1 MNEEA
6 LRQLYSLAQGE
17 GYSKS
22 YEDFKVLMSSNESAI
37 DNMFTVAQNEGYKK
51 TKDDFKTLVG
61 FGVQAEEV
69 KKKDEPDMASPSADG
84 SLEPQEAEVVE
95 EEKVEEP
102 SLYKPLLEAETVTI
116 DGFEVTGRDTRQT
129 GYVDP
134 TTGMYDAA
142 FNVAP
147 GAPGAIGRPMTDVEK
162 QMLDRA
168 LAQQKADREFTQ
180 RLKEAEQPELE
191 KIQKAEAD
199 AQIARQKQLQ
209 LETEEL
215 VASDD
220 FVKALQST
228 TPEAIQMEEDEAVP
242 YFTDLYSAYGF
253 TFRKVGIG
261 DAMEVTTVGPD
272 GNPKTLTVDLDPFTD
287 RGALTESQALQDF
300 VTKYARK
307 PDDLREEIQVNE
319 IQSAMKAR
327 NMRPHSRLNPDGT
340 YSTVLFESAEIDGK
354 NVVYPT
360 LFLKNEN
367 VPHSN
372 PDYWMEL
379 EGDAAY
385 EEALKRGEVFNFDTK
400 EDAEDFAK
408 GSWKSIHSA
417 DAEADKFFREKG
429 FDYISYRKN
438 FDEYEETRDA
448 VDFLERRVFTL
459 DELTPEERAKYGK
472 YYDPTTGQLRNDAN
486 QIREKLAE
494 REAELSPLYT
504 DNDFQELRDEFDVYM
519 DKKYQSLAREA
530 AVTNASAVVVKEK
543 LEEQA
548 ESVFGLTIEQLAKY
562 TPEDDTQAK
571 QRDAILTSYQD
582 AQAVS
587 QLAANKYEVADTFL
601 SSKYDEN
608 LRGEIVDNWAGI
620 TNSWNEGWYRGKA
633 GNEILKMSLGLV
645 DVDDDATTAEIAR
658 KIVAYMEASN
668 TGQTSRV
675 LNRWHSAKGFR
686 EAWDAFSDNP
696 AELSVALAANSFSQM
711 MPYGTKIIGA
721 TTATG
726 VGVGAAA
733 GLAGGPLAPVTVTGG
748 ALAGLGYG
756 LRTGFAAT
764 NLALEYTNEWME
776 AARLEGFDTTNPQS
790 MELAF
795 SNENVWAR
803 AKERGFKRGIPIAVV
818 DFLTSGLA
826 GRVFTTGKTASMG
839 TRIALQTAERVVY
852 DPLGEMTGEILAQA
866 TVGDELDWKEVFA
879 EGLGS
884 IGSNAPTAAV
894 NMALD
899 MRAKNNVDIANTL
912 TTIDGLNRELRG
924 FAAPSETRVSNWANN
939 MERLGQINK
948 ETNQRIQLNLGLRR
962 DAQNALDAT
971 QGKASNEV
979 VQRTME
985 LMAAKEELSSTTN
998 RKEIFRNKIADIN
1011 AELQELVET
1020 KTLRSTEDQ
1029 TNLAGVGVFGQ
1040 TTGTDVRPDVRAEYS
1055 IDDRKMNRKQFLSR
1069 ISDMSVNQFLNTTI
1083 RITNDEEVS
1092 DIVKNK
1098 FSEDAIQESE
1108 TRGVFTS
1115 EQTGDIQ
1122 TVEGEVREVQEEQTT
1137 EPTTTPQVEVIKGD
1151 RLATNQPITINYNRN
1166 PERAPDMGEQFG
1178 QDVEAAGTYVTQK
1191 EADFTPE
1198 GFETG
1203 TVQINNPLV
1212 IDVTADTQI
1221 EYKRKLSAENEGKTG
1236 VELTNALK
1244 AKGFD
1249 AIVTKN
1255 EDGTTGEIVL
1265 LNDISTYKVE
1275 QPTPVA
1281 VETTEEVTIAEPVK
1295 ATRADVA
1302 AFDNKTIEPTRLEG
1316 LLVAV
1321 ADKVVNKKK
1330 LTKFQERLNEANKE
1344 KVDELVSLKTQ
1355 QQEAAVAVEQEA
1367 ADLEAVLTQP
1377 KGKVDFRLKD
1387 ELTKEG
1393 RGNVEEITAT
1403 MTAMGEN
1410 AVIDIDAVEETMP
1423 ESPKIDMEELN
1434 SRLDNPL
1441 PTVEWKVIDGVPVI
1455 FNISDQLRTGDIVNP
1470 LTGTT
1475 IDNLKGGLGFN
1486 GIEGHQNI
1494 AWASVTEDKVK
1505 AQQTAARQVYVD
1517 NKEFFDNWWSNNPE
1531 YNGLVP
1537 MVIVKMESSSILS
1550 NEAVVRVLAD
1560 NLKSFPQENK
1570 VAALEAFK
1578 ERILSQREKALKIV
1592 ETGKLQSGKDA
1603 KTSTIKQAET
1613 TVAKIDDVISM
1624 MEAINATS
1632 IDQLVTPQALEN
1644 LKGIT
1649 SVNIITE
1656 NIAYGRTNSPAAA
1669 KASPGVP
1676 KTPVAVALLG
1686 SNPSVE
1692 ERSKLNLGV
1701 ITDLITEPQL
1711 EKTPTRSAFMITGI
1725 DVLTP
1730 DIVKTTHP
1738 NYPVGPKG
1746 KVIGVVEQ
1754 PQSIVELFPS
1764 AYNNVAL
1771 GIEAEVLPETDVEG
1785 REVKGRKRKR
1795 SAKQRLMETVPV
1807 QMGLNNTEFIGTR
1820 YGIDN
1825 VGRFLNFINRSMPF
1839 VSISTDQE
1847 TMNRL
1852 LESEAITPYL
1862 KEGQVVY
1869 GMTQDG
1875 KIFINAEVHN
1885 SENELFNTAVH
1896 EMGHIWTES
1905 LKLTPKGRKIYN
1917 KGAELVKQTKTYEK
1931 FLKKFDGDVTKA
1943 VDETMATLIGNKG
1956 ESVVEASLK
1965 QKIKDWIASV
1975 WSYVKTQFKLSK
1987 DLTVEE
1993 IQDLTLDKFL
2003 ETAVADI
2010 FAGKPIKMTDK
2021 QLKTLTNQL
2030 SDSLFRVDDSINEIV
2045 RIGRNNGFSD
2055 ASIRAVLRGRGFSAV
2070 DVDAAMEFEMQ
2081 YELPRE
2087 FSRIEGGIGLA
2098 NQLMLDIQNKLDK
2111 FAGKRRRSKSYAEI
2125 RQKAQELLEA
2135 HPTYKAQDDQVQLE
2149 LKVGLDRV
2157 IGYRGNR
2164 NVARE
2169 MARIR
2174 ESLRNRKIGAKNLKN
2189 AQLALRNYIRAALPK
2204 SKTYTQAQINSLIK
2218 AVNETTV
2225 DNFRAQTEKVLKIV
2239 DKQKAKMKRE
2249 VIREIYKT
2257 VKVKATP
2264 RKQSGK
2270 PRAKGI
2276 DATGQV
2282 IFKNIKEVMD
2292 AVLINDPEAR
2302 AQKLESIAKK
2312 LEANRAIIDSA
2323 IRKNLAD
2330 EEITLEEE
2338 SLIQLQA
2345 AYDQFADLENAT
2357 LEEAQALLEDVKR
2370 EKRESILRFNNRR
2383 LERAEENTRVEEE
2396 ANAQI
2401 QETNPLLFN
2410 EDGSVKDSDELN
2422 AMASEL
2428 KKDYTAKGIKTK
2440 VIDVLTK
2447 TLLGRKKGPVTTFK
2461 NTLTNLGTITN
2472 FLDRDGSGNTLFTDK
2487 LYRKINRM
2495 TEVSLQNIRTMKRT
2509 IDKFAEESGFENGYD
2524 GVEAAVNKALGTN
2537 KVGTPN
2543 TKTLRVINKNG
2554 RPYNQTFN
2562 GNQLLRIYALSKND
2576 VQRAKLERQGITD
2589 QVLADIETDLGP
2601 ELISFAD
2608 KMIEYLS
2615 TTSFDEVNKTY
2626 KQVNNVNL
2634 GFVENYFPTKTISG
2648 KVNSDLLK
2656 NGDFN
2661 GIFSAETAP
2670 AFKDRTDL
2678 ISPINLTEATF
2689 TGALMNHLETMER
2702 YKAMAP
2708 GVQEMNAFFNIPSVD
2723 ALLETSGLKRTVK
2736 TILNADINPQS
2747 AANNNGVPAGLLE
2760 GFQRRFTSFALA
2772 FKAIQIPKQASS
2784 FFNAFENYSYFKEDS
2799 KIPRIIRRRLDLMFF
2814 AVDAAGVLFGMAKD
2828 LVGKNGAIAKARE
2841 MSATFDQRVR
2851 EGLEGDVYGLESGNQ
2866 TFKQVGK
2873 GSSLYERAKRNF
2885 VKLSARPTIIGDIM
2899 GVMGY
2904 YINYKRNIANGMSE
2918 ARALEEFNNYNAT
2931 QQARR
2936 ASDKIPLQLQGDGWS
2951 KGFTMFGST
2960 LFLQI
2965 NKAMSSAT
2973 NMMRSIGRGEFPST
2987 KDWRGFYI
2995 NFAVANM
3002 LFVGVSNIALLLK
3015 GDDEDKD
3022 EFMKKMKEAMMGL
3035 NLFYQI
3041 PYVGGAIEY
3050 ARNQYTGNRRPVDDV
3065 VNPVKSIWQKI
3076 NRNLKDNPDNAF
3088 KAYLLP
3094 IFEIAIGAQVDP
3106 FIGMY
3111 NAIQEGVFGDTSSEE
3126 FYENIYDFLGITP
3139 SYRPGYGQRGP
3150 NLEGIIPQGGIRT
3163 KTDLK
3168 RYDPDLYD
3176 KKYGRQDEIRK
3187 KQKERRAEELR
3198 KRGYVERNGKL
3209 YKID

>member
-6 LRQLYSLAQGE
+6 LKQLYSLAQGE

-22 YEDFKVLMSSNESAI
+22 YEDFIVLMSSNESAI
-37 DNMFTVAQNEGYKK
+37 DNMYTVAQSEGYKK

-61 FGVQAEEV
+61 FGVQTEEV
-69 KKKDEPDMASPSADG
+69 KKKDEPNMGLPSEDG
-84 SLEPQEAEVVE
+84 SLESQEVEVVE
-95 EEKVEEP
+95 EQKVEEP
-102 SLYKPLLEAETVTI
+102 SLYKPLLEAQTVTI
-116 DGFEVTGRDTRQT
+116 NGYEVTGRDTRAT
-129 GYVDP
+129 GYEDP
-134 TTGMYDAA
+134 TSGMYDAV

-209 LETEEL
+209 AETDEL
-215 VASDD
+215 VASKD
-220 FVKALQST
+220 FVNSLQAT

-242 YFTDLYSAYGF
+242 YFTDLYGAYGF
-253 TFRKVGIG
+253 TFRRVGIG

-272 GNPKTLTVDLDPFTD
+272 GNPKTLTIDLDPFTD

-327 NMRPHSRLNPDGT
+327 NMRPHSRLNRDGT

-372 PDYWMEL
+372 PEYWMEL
-379 EGDAAY
+379 EGNAAY
-385 EEALKRGEVFNFDTK
+385 EEALKRGEVFNFDTQ

-417 DAEADKFFREKG
+417 DAEADRFFREKG

-459 DELTPEERAKYGK
+459 DELTPEEKAKYGK
-472 YYDPTTGQLRNDAN
+472 YYDSTTGQLRNDAN

-504 DNDFQELRDEFDVYM
+504 DDDFQELRDEFDVYM

-530 AVTNASAVVVKEK
+530 AVTNASAVVVKDK
-543 LEEQA
+543 LEEQS
-548 ESVFGLTIEQLAKY
+548 ENVFGLTIEQLAKFN
-562 TPEDDTQAK
+562 PENDLQAK

-608 LRGEIVDNWAGI
+608 LRGDIVDNWAGI

-633 GNEILKMSLGLV
+633 GNEILKMSLGLA
-645 DVDDDATTAEIAR
+645 DIDDDATTAEIAR

-726 VGVGAAA
+726 VGVGAVA
-733 GLAGGPLAPVTVTGG
+733 GSVVPGAGTIAGGLT
-748 ALAGLGYG
+748 GLGYG

-776 AARLEGFDTTNPQS
+776 AARREGYDTTNPQS
-790 MELAF
+790 MQNAF
-795 SNENVWAR
+795 SDENVWAT
-803 AKERGFKRGIPIAVV
+803 AKERGFKRGIPIAVI
-818 DFLTSGLA
+818 DFLSSGLA

-939 MERLGQINK
+939 MERLGQINT

-1020 KTLRSTEDQ
+1020 KTLRSVEDQ
-1029 TNLAGVGVFGQ
+1029 TNLDGVGIFGQ

-1092 DIVKNK
+1092 DIVTNK

-1122 TVEGEVREVQEEQTT
+1122 TVEGEVRDTQQEQTT
-1137 EPTTTPQVEVIKGD
+1137 EPETTEETEVE
-1151 RLATNQPITINYNRN
+1151 RLNDSQIPVSQQKFTVELQEGEVVDATIT
-1166 PERAPDMGEQFG
+1166 
-1178 QDVEAAGTYVTQK
+1178 TQL
-1191 EADFTPE
+1191 D
-1198 GFETG
+1198 GS
-1203 TVQINNPLV
+1203 
-1212 IDVTADTQI
+1212 
-1221 EYKRKLSAENEGKTG
+1221 RKLKIGEGSVQSISKDNTLSNE
-1236 VELTNALK
+1236 EYLTNAAGPIQTTEDVDITTVRNPKMDERMSNRQRK
-1244 AKGFD
+1244 AAGLPVK
-1249 AIVTKN
+1249 
-1255 EDGTTGEIVL
+1255 
-1265 LNDISTYKVE
+1265 E
-1275 QPTPVA
+1275 QVS
-1281 VETTEEVTIAEPVK
+1281 VETETEEVTIAEPVK

-1321 ADKVVNKKK
+1321 ADKVINKKK

-1355 QQEAAVAVEQEA
+1355 QQASAVAVEQEA

-1377 KGKVDFRLKD
+1377 KGKVDFRLKE
-1387 ELTKEG
+1387 ELSKEG

-1505 AQQTAARQVYVD
+1505 AQQTAATEVYQD

-1578 ERILSQREKALKIV
+1578 ERILSQREKQLKIV
-1592 ETGKLQSGKDA
+1592 ETGKLQNGNDA
-1603 KTSTIKQAET
+1603 KTSTIKQAEQK
-1613 TVAKIDDVISM
+1613 VAQIDDVISM

-1632 IDQLVTPQALEN
+1632 IDQILTPQALEN

-1649 SVNIITE
+1649 SVNIITQ
-1656 NIAYGRTNSPAAA
+1656 NIAYGKTNSPAAK
-1669 KASPGVP
+1669 KAAPGVP
-1676 KTPVAVALLG
+1676 KTPVSIALLG

-1725 DVLTP
+1725 DVLNPEIET
-1730 DIVKTTHP
+1730 TTHP

-1852 LESEAITPYL
+1852 LESPFVTPYL

-1905 LKLTPKGRKIYN
+1905 LKLTPKGRQIYN

-2021 QLKTLTNQL
+2021 QLQTLTNQL
-2030 SDSLFRVDDSINEIV
+2030 SESMFRVDDSINEIV

-2135 HPTYKAQDDQVQLE
+2135 HPTYKAQDDQVQME

-2174 ESLRNRKIGAKNLKN
+2174 QSLRDRKIGAKNLKN

-2218 AVNETTV
+2218 TVNETTV
-2225 DNFRAQTEKVLKIV
+2225 DNFRAQTEKVLNIV

-2249 VIREIYKT
+2249 VMREIYKT

-2338 SLIQLQA
+2338 GLMQLQA

-2383 LERAEENTRVEEE
+2383 LERAEENTRVEEA

-2410 EDGSVKDSDELN
+2410 EDGTVKDSDELN

-2428 KKDYTAKGIKTK
+2428 EKDYTAKGIKTK

-2472 FLDRDGSGNTLFTDK
+2472 FLDRENSGNTLFTDK

-2495 TEVSLQNIRTMKRT
+2495 TEVSLQNIRTMRKT

-2543 TKTLRVINKNG
+2543 TKTIRVLNKNG

-2634 GFVENYFPTKTISG
+2634 GYVENYFPTKTISG

-2689 TGALMNHLETMER
+2689 TGALINHLETMER

-2747 AANNNGVPAGLLE
+2747 AANTDGVPAGILE
-2760 GFQRRFTSFALA
+2760 TFQRRFTSFALA
-2772 FKAIQIPKQASS
+2772 FKAIQIVKQATS
-2784 FFNAFENYSYFKEDS
+2784 FVNAFENYSYFKEDS

-2814 AVDAAGVLFGMAKD
+2814 TVDAAGVLFDMAKD

-2873 GSSLYERAKRNF
+2873 GSSLYQRGKRNF
-2885 VKLSARPTIIGDIM
+2885 KRASARPTIIGDIM

-2931 QQARR
+2931 QQSRR
-2936 ASDKIPLQLQGDGWS
+2936 ASDKIPLQLKGDGWS

-2965 NKAMSSAT
+2965 NKSMSSAT
-2973 NMMRSIGRGEFPST
+2973 NMLRSIGRGELPTT
-2987 KDWRGFYI
+2987 KDFRAFYL

-3002 LFVGVSNIALLLK
+3002 LFVGTSNIALLLK

-3022 EFMKKMKEAMMGL
+3022 AFWKKMREAMYGY
-3035 NLFYQI
+3035 NLLYQI
-3041 PYVGGAIEY
+3041 PYVGGGIEML
-3050 ARNQYTGNRRPVDDV
+3050 RNRYTGNRRPVDDV
-3065 VNPVKSIWQKI
+3065 VNPVKGVLGKMY
-3076 NRNLKDNPDNAF
+3076 RNFKENPDDLF
-3088 KAYLLP
+3088 KSVAVPTIEL
-3094 IFEIAIGAQVDP
+3094 IIGAQLDP
-3106 FIGMY
+3106 FIGLY
-3111 NAIQEGVFGDTSSEE
+3111 NAIQSGVFGDTSSEE

-3139 SYRPGYGQRGP
+3139 SYRPGYGQKGP
-3150 NLEGIIPQGGIRT
+3150 KLEGIIPQGGIRT

-3176 KKYGRQDEIRK
+3176 KKYGRQDEMRK
-3187 KQKERRAEELR
+3187 KQRERRAEELR